1 MIAAGKECCYESFVD
16 GTPKILCETT
26 NYLKEEQVMRLAK
39 PAIAAGLVVLSLFAT
54 ACSANTTSGSTSSPT
69 DGSTAAAPAAT
80 MTWWHNMN
88 TDPGLTFWANQVT
101 AFESAN
107 PGVTIN
113 VQPIQNE
120 DLRSKLTTALG
131 SSGAPTIFQQWGG
144 GELAAQ
150 VKAGYVQDITTS
162 ASAAITELGGA
173 NAISGWTVDG
183 KVYGLPYTG
192 GIEGIWYNKD
202 LFTQAGITS
211 TPTTLDELNADVV
224 KLRNA
229 GIQPIALGGNDNW
242 PAGHWYFNFA
252 LRACSQSVMN
262 ATVQS
267 LDFSDPCWT
276 QAAQN
281 LVDFTNTNPFN
292 DGWQTTSA
300 QQGAGSSAGML
311 ANGQA
316 AMELMGAWEPGV
328 VGSLT
333 PDGTIPSFLDWFPFP
348 SVPGGAGDPTAAMT
362 GGDGMSCLANAP
374 AACADFLS
382 FMVSTPV
389 QEAYASTT
397 NSIPSNPAAA
407 SALTEPSLQKVAA
420 AAKNT
425 AYTMLWLDTAYGT
438 NVGGVMT
445 SKTVA
450 LMSGAMSP
458 SDFVAAI
465 QAAAQQG

>member
-1 MIAAGKECCYESFVD
+1 
-16 GTPKILCETT
+16 
-26 NYLKEEQVMRLAK
+26 MRLNAK
-39 PAIAAGLVVLSLFAT
+39 PTLVIALAGLSLLAT
-54 ACSANTTSGSTSSPT
+54 ACSGGTSSTTPASSST
-69 DGSTAAAPAAT
+69 DTASAPAAAT
-80 MTWWHNMN
+80 SMTWWHNMN

-101 AFESAN
+101 AFQAAN
-107 PGVTIN
+107 PGVTID
-113 VQPIQNE
+113 VQPYQNE
-120 DLRSKLTTALG
+120 DLRNKLTTAL
-131 SSGAPTIFQQWGG
+131 SSPGAPTIFQQWGG

-150 VKAGYVQDITTS
+150 VKSGYVQDITTS
-162 ASAAITELGGA
+162 AADAITALGGA

-211 TPTTLDELNADVV
+211 TPTTLDELNADVA
-224 KLRNA
+224 KLRAA
-229 GIQPIALGGNDNW
+229 GIQPISLGGQDNW

-252 LRACSQSVMN
+252 LRACSQSVMA

-267 LDFSDPCWT
+267 LDFSDPCWK

-281 LVDFTNTNPFN
+281 LVDFTKTNPFN

-300 QQGAGSSAGML
+300 QTGAGSSAGML

-333 PDGTIPSFLDWFPFP
+333 QDQKIPAFLDWFPFP

-407 SALTEPSLQKVAA
+407 SALTDPSLQKVAA

-438 NVGGVMT
+438 NVGGAMT
-445 SKTVA
+445 SNTVA
-450 LMSGAMSP
+450 LMSGAMTP
-458 SDFVAAI
+458 DAFIAAI
-465 QAAAQQG
+465 QAAAAQG